1 MIMSKND
8 DTILALKEKIE
19 KQKKE
24 LGAKF
29 VPITNCSLELNGV
42 RYNIHTLNSN
52 EKNTIMELL
61 IKLNSQ
67 LDSAIQLGFDKEY
80 KISGFTIYEWIVDLT
95 AKMKVV
101 SVKDKERELKTME
114 AKLDTL
120 LSTDKKTELELQA
133 IMDAV
138 GGL

>member
-1 MIMSKND
+1 MSKND

-67 LDSAIQLGFDKEY
+67 LHSAIHLGFDKEY